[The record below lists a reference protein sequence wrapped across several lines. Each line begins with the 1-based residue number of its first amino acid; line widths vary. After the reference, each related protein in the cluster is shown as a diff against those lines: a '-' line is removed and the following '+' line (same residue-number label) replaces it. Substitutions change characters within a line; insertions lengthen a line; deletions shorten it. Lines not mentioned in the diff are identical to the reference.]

1 MAPKRT
7 PKEKGKAK
15 AEVKRGRVDSELK
28 IPTTLQGHDFSTEP
42 GPSINTP
49 IDHTVLPII
58 SSGAPFALPEE
69 VHNLIGAKRE
79 RNSSNEDNS
88 LDSIF
93 SGSPEKEVEFL
104 TNRASKRHRRCSSET
119 FADLYAAV
127 IAEQLVEDPVPP
139 TEFDKRERKVSD
151 KRVTFAPNE
160 NGYGPS
166 TSKAGEMV
174 ASRLQGRPHSQSTP
188 LLGTTPSESRQS
200 KRKRVV
206 TSIDDATL
214 TKDDKTKELALV
226 DDKKAKRILAN
237 RLSAQRSRQKK
248 LQFIARLNAG
258 VEQLQ
263 EEINTDIKKVHKMK
277 SIYEN
282 LAIENKKLKEE
293 LETYYTLPDTI
304 VVGKGQKLKT
314 PPPSPTS
321 PRSKRPSPIKEKEEA
336 KEMGGSTDVDEEG
349 AV

>member
-69 VHNLIGAKRE
+69 VHNLIGAKRPE
-79 RNSSNEDNS
+79 HNSSNEDNS

-93 SGSPEKEVEFL
+93 SGSPEKKEEFL

-139 TEFDKRERKVSD
+139 TELDKRERKVSD

-166 TSKAGEMV
+166 TSKAAEMV
-174 ASRLQGRPHSQSTP
+174 ASRPQGRPHSQSTP
-188 LLGTTPSESRQS
+188 LLGTTPSGSRQS

-263 EEINTDIKKVHKMK
+263 EEINTDINKVHKMK

-282 LAIENKKLKEE
+282 LAVENKKLKEE
-293 LETYYTLPDTI
+293 LEMYA
-304 VVGKGQKLKT
+304 VVGEGQRWST
-314 PPPSPTS
+314 SPPSPTS
-321 PRSKRPSPIKEKEEA
+321 TRSKRPSPIKEREAEER
-336 KEMGGSTDVDEEG
+336 GGSTDVDEKG